1 MLRCVSGCCRAMGVW
16 CVVLQCFAVCCSVS
30 MSAVCCSVLQCN
42 AVLQCDTVCC
52 SVMQC
57 ATEYCSVLRVCRS
70 ALQHVVAACYGVL
83 QCVAV

>member
-1 MLRCVSGCCRAMGVW
+1 
-16 CVVLQCFAVCCSVS
+16 

-52 SVMQC
+52 SVMQY

-70 ALQHVVAACYGVL
+70 ALQHVVAACYSVPR
-83 QCVAV
+83 CVAVCCPGHVHVATEPILRHVYAIIDY